1 MRSHEANDPSS
12 RRIAYVKP
20 TGTPALAEAF
30 IMIRNLSLC
39 LLAAASGSAFAAD
52 GLPDSTFGFLSSGR
66 NVISLNRG
74 GTDSDTIVDVLVN
87 ADRSIFMVGT
97 SRGEGSDSRYSI
109 TKLKPNG
116 LIDSSF
122 GANGTVYS
130 IGTNLEASRAR
141 LDAAGNVVIVG
152 TANRLGSDKDFSVC
166 RFGPQGQPVN
176 FSALLKNCTYVPVDI
191 VPSGVDIASDFRID
205 AQGRITILGTAFI
218 HSARSRVVLKR
229 LLPDGQLDV
238 LEPGLGTNGGLYEYL
253 DSKINRG
260 TALAIQADGRY
271 IVVGE
276 AGDPASVN
284 GTDVLLARMTANG
297 TRDASFQSGQT
308 FALFGVNQGDPSH
321 RNDAAKAV
329 EILSDGSILVAGNV
343 ESGSGLNQRK
353 GFLFKLQPL
362 DVANFDPSFANSG
375 QLYYDGG
382 YGVDFNRL
390 LVQSDNKI
398 VVAGSRKATN
408 SSDSLMHVARMDSDG
423 FMDADF
429 GAVGRVDVDFLL
441 PHGPDYGTAIATQ
454 DGSLLIAGHSTNQN
468 FLDLDQ
474 TVTRLHNDLIFA
486 DGLE

>member
-1 MRSHEANDPSS
+1 
-12 RRIAYVKP
+12 
-20 TGTPALAEAF
+20 
-30 IMIRNLSLC
+30 MIRNLSLC
-39 LLAAASGSAFAAD
+39 LLAAASGSAWAVD

-74 GTDSDTIVDVLVN
+74 GTDSDTLVDVLVN

-97 SRGEGSDSRYSI
+97 SRGEGSNSRYSI
-109 TKLKPNG
+109 TKLTPNG
-116 LIDSSF
+116 LVDPSF
-122 GANGTVYS
+122 GNNGTVYS
-130 IGTNLEASRAR
+130 ALANVKASRAR

-152 TANRLGSDKDFSVC
+152 TATFAGADTDFNVC
-166 RFGPQGQPVN
+166 RFNPQGLPVV
-176 FSALLKNCTYVPVDI
+176 FSGTLTSCINVPVDI
-191 VPSGVDIASDFRID
+191 VAGGTDEASDFRID

-218 HSARSRVVLKR
+218 HSARSRVAMKR
-229 LLPDGQLDV
+229 LLPDGQLDP
-238 LEPGLGTNGGLYEYL
+238 LEPSLGTNGGLYEYL

-276 AGDPASVN
+276 AGDPATVN
-284 GTDVLLARMTANG
+284 GTSVLLARMTANG
-297 TRDASFQSGQT
+297 SRDPSFQNGDT
-308 FALFGVNQGDPSH
+308 FALFGINHGDPSH
-321 RNDAAKAV
+321 RDDAAKAV
-329 EILSDGSILVAGNV
+329 EVLSDGNILVAGNV
-343 ESGSGLNQRK
+343 EMGSGLNQRK
-353 GFLFKLQPL
+353 GFLFKFKPL
-362 DVANFDPSFANSG
+362 NVATFDVSFGNSG
-375 QLYYDGG
+375 QLYYTGG

-398 VVAGSRKATN
+398 VVAGSRKAT
-408 SSDSLMHVARMDSDG
+408 STSDSLMHVARLDSDG
-423 FMDADF
+423 FMDSSF

-474 TVTRLHNDLIFA
+474 TITRLHNDLIFA